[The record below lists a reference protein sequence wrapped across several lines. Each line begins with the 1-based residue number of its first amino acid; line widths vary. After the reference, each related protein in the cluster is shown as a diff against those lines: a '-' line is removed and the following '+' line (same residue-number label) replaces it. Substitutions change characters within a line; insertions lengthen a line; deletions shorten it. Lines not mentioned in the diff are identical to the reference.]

1 MRKRVTL
8 ALAKATVRLPAA
20 ADVAMVVF
28 VDLVM
33 MENLVVLR
41 TPAKKVRAV
50 STMLALLV

>member
-1 MRKRVTL
+1 MTL

-20 ADVAMVVF
+20 DDVVMMVF
-28 VDLVM
+28 VDLVT
-33 MENLVVLR
+33 MEYLVVLR